1 MSSEALRTLERVVV
15 GEAKSDMA
23 LFETLLRGISLFLH
37 PLKFLFRFLSPF
49 FCLLALAL
57 ALLKLFLQLG
67 NLSSQ
72 EFNLL
77 SFSRQGKMTS
87 KGF

>member
-1 MSSEALRTLERVVV
+1 MV
-15 GEAKSDMA
+15 GEAKSDMV
-23 LFETLLRGISLFLH
+23 LFETLLRGIFLFLH
-37 PLKFLFRFLSPF
+37 SLKFLFRFLSPF

-57 ALLKLFLQLG
+57 ALLKLFLQLV

-77 SFSRQGKMTS
+77 SFSRHRKVTA